1 MPITRNDEPVY
12 KLVCDNTDCFSAG
25 WTALD
30 EDGRTRFF
38 ETRTDARDWGSLN
51 GWEVG
56 DRVLCP
62 VDAAEARERR
72 EQAEDIASVVADA
85 LAEG

>member
-1 MPITRNDEPVY
+1 MPITQNDEPVY
-12 KLVCDNTDCFSAG
+12 KLICDNTDCDSEG

-30 EDGRTRFF
+30 PDDEIKYFDLPQHAREWGR
-38 ETRTDARDWGSLN
+38 LN

-62 VDAAEARERR
+62 ADAAEAREQR
-72 EQAEDIASVVADA
+72 EQAEDIAAVVADA
-85 LAEG
+85 MLEG

>member
-12 KLVCDNTDCFSAG
+12 KLICDNTDCLSEG

-30 EDGRTRFF
+30 ADDEIKYFNDQQH
-38 ETRTDARDWGSLN
+38 ARSWGQLN
-51 GWEVG
+51 GWDVG

-62 VDAAEARERR
+62 ADAAEAREQR
-72 EQAEDIASVVADA
+72 EQLDDIADA
-85 LAEG
+85 VRGAWS